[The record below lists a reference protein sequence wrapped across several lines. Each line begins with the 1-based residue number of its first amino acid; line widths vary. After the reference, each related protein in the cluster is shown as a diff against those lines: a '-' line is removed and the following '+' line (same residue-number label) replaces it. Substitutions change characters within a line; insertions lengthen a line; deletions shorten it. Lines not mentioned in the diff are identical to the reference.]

1 MNTFTSIES
10 IEPQDVYQTGNT
22 PMRVHCN
29 NFEDYVCKYNPNYSS
44 ADLLARE
51 YLAASLLNIWELSPP
66 VFDLIFIKREHL
78 TPGLP
83 IGAINY
89 ECPCFGSKFNRE
101 YRELDAFISQTTK
114 SKFSHPQDFLKI
126 AFFDIWVSNEDRHP
140 GNYNLLIAVE
150 DDKFVFKPI
159 DHGASFHTGNQG
171 RENYTLSYE
180 ESLLSSPLVKRLFN
194 KSLLKNEGNLEVLR
208 DTWYLCHVECGRRK
222 EGLIANMPEEWLI
235 PKVQLKD
242 EIEKFMF
249 SDEWFS
255 ECWDTFIEYLNIT
268 LNQ

>member
-51 YLAASLLNIWELSPP
+51 YLAASFLNIWELSPP

-101 YRELDAFISQTTK
+101 YRELDAFISQTT
-114 SKFSHPQDFLKI
+114 
-126 AFFDIWVSNEDRHP
+126 
-140 GNYNLLIAVE
+140 
-150 DDKFVFKPI
+150 
-159 DHGASFHTGNQG
+159 
-171 RENYTLSYE
+171 
-180 ESLLSSPLVKRLFN
+180 
-194 KSLLKNEGNLEVLR
+194 
-208 DTWYLCHVECGRRK
+208 
-222 EGLIANMPEEWLI
+222 
-235 PKVQLKD
+235 
-242 EIEKFMF
+242 
-249 SDEWFS
+249 
-255 ECWDTFIEYLNIT
+255 
-268 LNQ
+268 